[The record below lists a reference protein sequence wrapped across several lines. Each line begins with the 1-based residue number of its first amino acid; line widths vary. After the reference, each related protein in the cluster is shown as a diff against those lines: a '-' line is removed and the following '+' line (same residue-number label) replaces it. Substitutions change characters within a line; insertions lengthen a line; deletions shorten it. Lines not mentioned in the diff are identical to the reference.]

1 MIIPNKRISPAD
13 ETKPVTDDYLRAL
26 NLNKKI
32 IVSAQLAQQNH

>member
-13 ETKPVTDDYLRAL
+13 EAKPVTDNYIRAL

-32 IVSAQLAQQNH
+32 IVSAQLA